1 MESCVHGPG
10 ATIGRRLTCRAG
22 GSPVLAL
29 VTNKPAEVM
38 RIDSLDPAHAVR
50 ALLSPDSA

>member
-1 MESCVHGPG
+1 MAQQQRGP
-10 ATIGRRLTCRAG
+10 TIGRRLTCRAG

-29 VTNKPAEVM
+29 VTSNKPAEVM
-38 RIDSLDPAHAVR
+38 RIDSLDQAHAVR

>member
-1 MESCVHGPG
+1 MAQEQRGP
-10 ATIGRRLTCRAG
+10 TIGRRLTCRAG

-38 RIDSLDPAHAVR
+38 RIDSLDPAHTVR
-50 ALLSPDSA
+50 ALLSPDFA